1 MAEMRRC
8 AWARGEEMQRYH
20 DEEWGRPCHDDG
32 RLFEMLLLEGFQAG
46 LSWAIVLRKREAFRA
61 ALDGFAPAQVAAYG
75 EADIQRLLANPAII
89 RSERKLRAAVDNARA
104 FLRIQEEFG
113 SFDAYLWGFS
123 DGKTILYNK
132 HADGWIPVSNGLSAR
147 VAADLRRRGFKY
159 LGPTTVYSHLQAC
172 GIINDHSRD
181 CPRYAAVNALGP
193 TVEKRRYLE
202 KGVRHYE

>member
-61 ALDGFAPAQVAAYG
+61 ALDGFDPAKVAAYG

-89 RSERKLRAAVDNARA
+89 RSERKLRAAADNARA

-113 SFDAYLWGFS
+113 SFDATSG
-123 DGKTILYNK
+123 
-132 HADGWIPVSNGLSAR
+132 A
-147 VAADLRRRGFKY
+147 LRRAHPSAARRVRPCRRRRPSPRRSPG
-159 LGPTTVYSHLQAC
+159 TC
-172 GIINDHSRD
+172 G
-181 CPRYAAVNALGP
+181 AAA
-193 TVEKRRYLE
+193 
-202 KGVRHYE
+202 

>member
-61 ALDGFAPAQVAAYG
+61 ALDGFDPEKVAAYG
-75 EADIQRLLANPAII
+75 EAEIQRLLANPAII

-113 SFDAYLWGFS
+113 SFDAYLWGFAP
-123 DGKTILYNK
+123 GAPLRR
-132 HADGWIPVSNGLSAR
+132 APGAPVPAQTPLSQEISR
-147 VAADLRRRGFKY
+147 DLRRRGMKFV
-159 LGPTTVYSHLQAC
+159 GPVIVYSFLQSV
-172 GIINDHSRD
+172 GVVNDHDAD
-181 CPRYAAVNALGP
+181 CAFA
-193 TVEKRRYLE
+193 
-202 KGVRHYE
+202 

>member
-61 ALDGFAPAQVAAYG
+61 ALDGFDPAKVAAYG

-89 RSERKLRAAVDNARA
+89 RSERKLRAAADNARA

-113 SFDAYLWGFS
+113 SFSNYLWHFTRGEQVVHRDGLLRASSPLS
-123 DGKTILYNK
+123 D
-132 HADGWIPVSNGLSAR
+132 AVSR
-147 VAADLRRRGFKY
+147 DLKGRGMRFV
-159 LGPTTVYSHLQAC
+159 GSVIIYSYLQAA
-172 GIINDHSRD
+172 GIIDDHEPECDFCCGRQRAKEQ
-181 CPRYAAVNALGP
+181 PLGI
-193 TVEKRRYLE
+193 E
-202 KGVRHYE
+202 

>member
-61 ALDGFAPAQVAAYG
+61 ALDGFDPAKVAAYG

-89 RSERKLRAAVDNARA
+89 RSARPSAAR
-104 FLRIQEEFG
+104 
-113 SFDAYLWGFS
+113 
-123 DGKTILYNK
+123 
-132 HADGWIPVSNGLSAR
+132 R
-147 VAADLRRRGFKY
+147 VRPCRRRRPSPRRSPG
-159 LGPTTVYSHLQAC
+159 TC
-172 GIINDHSRD
+172 G
-181 CPRYAAVNALGP
+181 AAA
-193 TVEKRRYLE
+193 
-202 KGVRHYE
+202 

>member
-46 LSWAIVLRKREAFRA
+46 LSWAIVLRKREAFRE
-61 ALDGFAPAQVAAYG
+61 ALDGFAPAKVAAYG

-89 RSERKLRAAVDNARA
+89 RSERKLRAAADNARA

-113 SFDAYLWGFS
+113 SFSNYLWHFTRGEQVVHRDGLLRASSPLS
-123 DGKTILYNK
+123 D
-132 HADGWIPVSNGLSAR
+132 AVSR
-147 VAADLRRRGFKY
+147 DLKGRGMRFV
-159 LGPTTVYSHLQAC
+159 GSVIIYSYLQAA
-172 GIINDHSRD
+172 GIIDDHEPECDFCCGRQRAKEQ
-181 CPRYAAVNALGP
+181 PLGI
-193 TVEKRRYLE
+193 E
-202 KGVRHYE
+202 